1 MIPANSKPMIHVR
14 LLSRPRSSTSNLPPT
29 IGRGLNAVLNRCL
42 ILGLGLSLATLLVSC
57 DGKKTSDP
65 SARLKELQNQQAE
78 ITAEIQK
85 IQLEL
90 RQKGQAVDG
99 TARSNAKTKIV
110 QALTLEEGPFRTWV
124 EVQGT
129 VDARQ
134 SIEVTAESM
143 GIVRNI
149 KVREGQKVTKGQILA
164 ELDQT
169 VLLQSI
175 EEIKG
180 QLDFAQQLYTKQA
193 NLWNQN
199 IGSEVQ
205 YLNAKNQKESLERRL
220 ATIRSQLD
228 MTRIKAPVS
237 GTVDQVYLKLGQSAA
252 MGMPAIRVVN
262 FDDLRVITDLSES
275 YVSRV
280 REGATVDLEFKD
292 LNQTAQGRVS
302 YVARSISALNRTFRA
317 EVPLNNR
324 SGLYRPN
331 MIVGMKINDYSTA
344 KAIKIPVNL
353 LQNSEEGAFVMVAKG
368 DGPNLKATRV
378 AVSPGRSNGIETEI
392 LQGLQA
398 GDRIITTG
406 YNDLNDGQAIIL
418 P

>member
-1 MIPANSKPMIHVR
+1 MTSATKNPTNSVCSVLHGS
-14 LLSRPRSSTSNLPPT
+14 LSNLLMLALVLGIT
-29 IGRGLNAVLNRCL
+29 AGLL
-42 ILGLGLSLATLLVSC
+42 TSC
-57 DGKKTSDP
+57 GEEKAQDP
-65 SARLKELQNQQAE
+65 AGRLKELQAEQAR
-78 ITAEIQK
+78 IGAEIQK
-85 IQLEL
+85 LQKEL
-90 RQKGQAVDG
+90 SQSGSK
-99 TARSNAKTKIV
+99 TADNTAANTKTKVV
-110 QALTLEEGPFRTWV
+110 QALTLEESPFRTWV

-134 SIEVTAESM
+134 SIEVTAENM
-143 GIVRNI
+143 GVVRNI
-149 KVREGQKVTKGQILA
+149 KVKEGQKVTKGQILA

-180 QLDFAQQLYTKQA
+180 QLDFAKQLYTKQS
-193 NLWNQN
+193 NLWKQN

-220 ATIRSQLD
+220 STIESQLD

-237 GTVDQVYLKLGQSAA
+237 GTVDQVYLKLGQSTA
-252 MGMPAIRVVN
+252 MGMPAVRVVN
-262 FDDLRVITDLSES
+262 FNDLRVITDLSES

-292 LNQTAQGRVS
+292 LNLSAQGRIA

-324 SGLYRPN
+324 EGLYRPN
-331 MIVGMKINDYSTA
+331 MIVGMKINDYSTN

-353 LQNSEEGAFVMVAKG
+353 LQNSDEGTFVMVVRG
-368 DGPNLKATRV
+368 EGTNLKASRV
-378 AVSPGRSNGIETEI
+378 SVTPGRSNGIETEI

-406 YNDLNDGQAIIL
+406 YNDLNDGQAITL

>member
-1 MIPANSKPMIHVR
+1 MTSATKNPTNSVCSVLHGSLSNHLMLALVLGITAGLLTSCGEEKAQDPA
-14 LLSRPRSSTSNLPPT
+14 
-29 IGRGLNAVLNRCL
+29 G
-42 ILGLGLSLATLLVSC
+42 
-57 DGKKTSDP
+57 
-65 SARLKELQNQQAE
+65 RLKELQAEQAR
-78 ITAEIQK
+78 IGAEIQK
-85 IQLEL
+85 LQKEL
-90 RQKGQAVDG
+90 RQSGSK
-99 TARSNAKTKIV
+99 TADNTAANTKTKLV
-110 QALTLEEGPFRTWV
+110 QALTLEESPFRTWV

-143 GIVRNI
+143 GVVRNI
-149 KVREGQKVTKGQILA
+149 KVKEGQKVTKGQILA

-169 VLLQSI
+169 VLVQSI

-180 QLDFAQQLYTKQA
+180 QLDFAKQLYTKQS
-193 NLWNQN
+193 NLWKQN

-220 ATIRSQLD
+220 STIESQLD

-237 GTVDQVYLKLGQSAA
+237 GTVDQVYLKLGQSTA
-252 MGMPAIRVVN
+252 MGMPAVRVVN
-262 FDDLRVITDLSES
+262 FNDLRVITDLSES

-280 REGATVDLEFKD
+280 REGASVELEFKD
-292 LNQTAQGRVS
+292 LNLSAQGRIA

-324 SGLYRPN
+324 EGLYRPN
-331 MIVGMKINDYSTA
+331 MIVGMKINDYSTN

-353 LQNSEEGAFVMVAKG
+353 LQNSDEGTFVMVVRG
-368 DGPNLKATRV
+368 EGTNLKASRV
-378 AVSPGRSNGIETEI
+378 SVTPGRSNGIETEI

-406 YNDLNDGQAIIL
+406 YNDLNDGQAITL

>member
-1 MIPANSKPMIHVR
+1 MKFM
-14 LLSRPRSSTSNLPPT
+14 TSATKNPT
-29 IGRGLNAVLNRCL
+29 ISVCSVLHGSLSNILMLALVLGITAGLL
-42 ILGLGLSLATLLVSC
+42 TSC
-57 DGKKTSDP
+57 GEEKAQDP
-65 SARLKELQNQQAE
+65 AGRLKELQAEQAR
-78 ITAEIQK
+78 IGAEIQK
-85 IQLEL
+85 LQKEL
-90 RQKGQAVDG
+90 SQSGSK
-99 TARSNAKTKIV
+99 TADNTAANTKTKVV

-143 GIVRNI
+143 GVVRNI
-149 KVREGQKVTKGQILA
+149 KVKEGQKVTKGQILA

-180 QLDFAQQLYTKQA
+180 QLDFAKQLYTKQS
-193 NLWNQN
+193 NLWKQN

-220 ATIRSQLD
+220 STIESQLD

-237 GTVDQVYLKLGQSAA
+237 GTVDQVYLKLGQSTA
-252 MGMPAIRVVN
+252 MGMPAVRVVN
-262 FDDLRVITDLSES
+262 FNDLRVITDLSES

-292 LNQTAQGRVS
+292 LNLSAQGRIA

-324 SGLYRPN
+324 EGLYRPN
-331 MIVGMKINDYSTA
+331 MIVGMKINDYSTN

-353 LQNSEEGAFVMVAKG
+353 LQNSDEGTFVMVVRG
-368 DGPNLKATRV
+368 EGTSLKASRV
-378 AVSPGRSNGIETEI
+378 SVTPGRSNGIETEI

-406 YNDLNDGQAIIL
+406 YNDLNDGQAITL

>member
-1 MIPANSKPMIHVR
+1 MFPTFT
-14 LLSRPRSSTSNLPPT
+14 LRPF
-29 IGRGLNAVLNRCL
+29 
-42 ILGLGLSLATLLVSC
+42 LGLFLGLTSALVIACGGQESKDPAT
-57 DGKKTSDP
+57 
-65 SARLKELQNQQAE
+65 RLKELQAEQAR
-78 ITAEIQK
+78 IGAEIQK
-85 IQLEL
+85 LQQEL
-90 RQKGQAVDG
+90 RKTGQKTGESLTSQA
-99 TARSNAKTKIV
+99 KLV
-110 QALTLEEGPFRTWV
+110 QVLTLNLDSFQTWV

-134 SIEVTAESM
+134 NIEVTAGSM
-143 GIVRNI
+143 GVVRNI
-149 KVREGQKVTKGQILA
+149 RVREGQKVTKGQVLA

-169 VLLQSI
+169 VMLQSI
-175 EEIKG
+175 EEVKG
-180 QLDFAQQLYTKQA
+180 QLDFAQQLYIKQD
-193 NLWNQN
+193 NLWKQN

-205 YLNAKNQKESLERRL
+205 YLSAKNQKESLERRL
-220 ATIRSQLD
+220 ATVQSQLD

-252 MGMPAIRVVN
+252 MGMPAVRVVN

-292 LNQTAQGRVS
+292 LNINAQGRIA
-302 YVARSISALNRTFRA
+302 YVARSINTLNRTFRV

-324 SGLYRPN
+324 NGLYRPN
-331 MIVGMKINDYSTA
+331 MIVGMKINDYKTN

-353 LQNSEEGAFVMVAKG
+353 LQNSEEGPFVMIAQG
-368 DGPNLKATRV
+368 EGASLKATRV
-378 AVSPGRSNGIETEI
+378 SVTVGRSNGIETEI

-406 YNDLNDGQAIIL
+406 YNDLNDGQAITL

>member
-1 MIPANSKPMIHVR
+1 MKFMTSATKNPTNSVCSVLHGS
-14 LLSRPRSSTSNLPPT
+14 LSNLLMLALVLGIT
-29 IGRGLNAVLNRCL
+29 AGLL
-42 ILGLGLSLATLLVSC
+42 TSC
-57 DGKKTSDP
+57 GEEKAQDP
-65 SARLKELQNQQAE
+65 AGRLKELQAEQAR
-78 ITAEIQK
+78 IGAEIQK
-85 IQLEL
+85 LQKEL
-90 RQKGQAVDG
+90 SQSGSK
-99 TARSNAKTKIV
+99 TADNTAANTKTKVV

-134 SIEVTAESM
+134 SIEVTAENM
-143 GIVRNI
+143 GVVRNI
-149 KVREGQKVTKGQILA
+149 KVKEGQKVTKGQILA

-180 QLDFAQQLYTKQA
+180 QLDFAKQLYTKQS
-193 NLWNQN
+193 NLWKQN

-220 ATIRSQLD
+220 STIESQLD

-237 GTVDQVYLKLGQSAA
+237 GTVDQVYLKLGQSTA
-252 MGMPAIRVVN
+252 MGMPAVRVVN
-262 FDDLRVITDLSES
+262 FNDLRVITDLSES

-292 LNQTAQGRVS
+292 LNLSAQGRIA

-324 SGLYRPN
+324 EGLYRPN
-331 MIVGMKINDYSTA
+331 MIVGMKINDYSTN

-353 LQNSEEGAFVMVAKG
+353 LQNSDEGTFVMVVRG
-368 DGPNLKATRV
+368 EGTNLKASRV
-378 AVSPGRSNGIETEI
+378 SVTPGRSNGIETEI

-406 YNDLNDGQAIIL
+406 YNDLNDGQAITL

>member
-1 MIPANSKPMIHVR
+1 MKFMF
-14 LLSRPRSSTSNLPPT
+14 PT
-29 IGRGLNAVLNRCL
+29 CNQRTF
-42 ILGLGLSLATLLVSC
+42 LGLFLGLTSALVIACGGQESKDPAT
-57 DGKKTSDP
+57 
-65 SARLKELQNQQAE
+65 RLKELQAEQAR
-78 ITAEIQK
+78 IGAEIQK
-85 IQLEL
+85 LQQEL
-90 RQKGQAVDG
+90 RKTGQKTGESLTSQA
-99 TARSNAKTKIV
+99 KLV
-110 QALTLEEGPFRTWV
+110 QVLTLNLDSFQTWV

-134 SIEVTAESM
+134 SIEVTAEGM
-143 GIVRNI
+143 GVVRNI
-149 KVREGQKVTKGQILA
+149 KVKEGQKVTKGQVLA

-175 EEIKG
+175 EEVKG

-193 NLWNQN
+193 NLWKQN

-205 YLNAKNQKESLERRL
+205 YLSAKNQKESLERRL
-220 ATIRSQLD
+220 ATVQSQLD

-252 MGMPAIRVVN
+252 MGMPAVRVVN

-292 LNQTAQGRVS
+292 LNINAQGRIA
-302 YVARSISALNRTFRA
+302 YVARSINTLNRTFRA

-324 SGLYRPN
+324 NGLYRPN
-331 MIVGMKINDYSTA
+331 MIVGMKINDYKTN

-353 LQNSEEGAFVMVAKG
+353 LQNSEEGPFVMIVQGEGAS
-368 DGPNLKATRV
+368 LKATRV
-378 AVSPGRSNGIETEI
+378 SVTVGRSNGIETEI

-406 YNDLNDGQAIIL
+406 YNDLNDGQAITL

>member
-1 MIPANSKPMIHVR
+1 MTSATKNPTNSVCSVLHGS
-14 LLSRPRSSTSNLPPT
+14 LSNLLMLALVLGIT
-29 IGRGLNAVLNRCL
+29 AGLL
-42 ILGLGLSLATLLVSC
+42 TSC
-57 DGKKTSDP
+57 GEEKAQDP
-65 SARLKELQNQQAE
+65 AGRLKELQAEQAR
-78 ITAEIQK
+78 IGAEIQK
-85 IQLEL
+85 LQKEL
-90 RQKGQAVDG
+90 SQSGSK
-99 TARSNAKTKIV
+99 TAENTAANTKTKVV
-110 QALTLEEGPFRTWV
+110 QALTLEESPFRTWV

-134 SIEVTAESM
+134 SIEVTAENM
-143 GIVRNI
+143 GVVRNI
-149 KVREGQKVTKGQILA
+149 KVKEGQKVTKGQILA

-180 QLDFAQQLYTKQA
+180 QLDFAKQLYTKQS
-193 NLWNQN
+193 NLWKQN

-220 ATIRSQLD
+220 STIESQLD

-237 GTVDQVYLKLGQSAA
+237 GTVDQVYLKLGQSTA
-252 MGMPAIRVVN
+252 MGMPAVRVVN
-262 FDDLRVITDLSES
+262 FNDLRVITDLSES

-292 LNQTAQGRVS
+292 LNLSAQGRIA

-324 SGLYRPN
+324 EGLYRPN
-331 MIVGMKINDYSTA
+331 MIVGMKINDYSTN

-353 LQNSEEGAFVMVAKG
+353 LQNSDEGTFVMVVRG
-368 DGPNLKATRV
+368 EGTNLKASRV
-378 AVSPGRSNGIETEI
+378 SVTPGRSNGIETEI

-406 YNDLNDGQAIIL
+406 YNDLNDGQAITL

>member
-1 MIPANSKPMIHVR
+1 MKFMTSATKNPTNSVRSALHGSLSSLLMLALVLGITAGLLTSCGEEKAQDPA
-14 LLSRPRSSTSNLPPT
+14 
-29 IGRGLNAVLNRCL
+29 G
-42 ILGLGLSLATLLVSC
+42 
-57 DGKKTSDP
+57 
-65 SARLKELQNQQAE
+65 RLKELQAEQAR
-78 ITAEIQK
+78 IGAEIQK
-85 IQLEL
+85 LQKEL
-90 RQKGQAVDG
+90 SQSGSK
-99 TARSNAKTKIV
+99 TADNTAANTKTKVV

-143 GIVRNI
+143 GVVRNI
-149 KVREGQKVTKGQILA
+149 KVKEGQKVTKGQILA

-180 QLDFAQQLYTKQA
+180 QLDFAKQLYTKQS
-193 NLWNQN
+193 NLWKQN

-220 ATIRSQLD
+220 STIESQLD

-237 GTVDQVYLKLGQSAA
+237 GTVDQVYLKLGQSTA
-252 MGMPAIRVVN
+252 MGMPAVRVVN
-262 FDDLRVITDLSES
+262 FNDLRVITDLSES

-292 LNQTAQGRVS
+292 LNLSAQGRIA

-324 SGLYRPN
+324 EGLYRPN
-331 MIVGMKINDYSTA
+331 MIVGMKINDYSTN

-353 LQNSEEGAFVMVAKG
+353 LQNSDEGTFVMVVRG
-368 DGPNLKATRV
+368 EGTSLKASRV
-378 AVSPGRSNGIETEI
+378 SVTPGRSNGIETEI

-406 YNDLNDGQAIIL
+406 YNDLNDGQAITL

>member
-1 MIPANSKPMIHVR
+1 MKFMTTPTKNPTNSVCSVLHGSLSNPLVLALALGITAGLLTSCGEEKAQDPA
-14 LLSRPRSSTSNLPPT
+14 
-29 IGRGLNAVLNRCL
+29 G
-42 ILGLGLSLATLLVSC
+42 
-57 DGKKTSDP
+57 
-65 SARLKELQNQQAE
+65 RLKELQAEQAR
-78 ITAEIQK
+78 IGAEIQK
-85 IQLEL
+85 LQKEL
-90 RQKGQAVDG
+90 RQSGSK
-99 TARSNAKTKIV
+99 TADNTAANTKTKLV
-110 QALTLEEGPFRTWV
+110 QTLTLEEGPFRTWV

-143 GIVRNI
+143 GVVRNI
-149 KVREGQKVTKGQILA
+149 KVKEGQKVSKGQILA

-180 QLDFAQQLYTKQA
+180 QLDFAKQLYTKQS
-193 NLWNQN
+193 NLWKQN

-220 ATIRSQLD
+220 STIESQLD

-237 GTVDQVYLKLGQSAA
+237 GTVDQVYLKLGQSTA
-252 MGMPAIRVVN
+252 MGMPAVRVVN
-262 FDDLRVITDLSES
+262 FNDLRVITDLSES

-280 REGATVDLEFKD
+280 REGASVDMEFKD
-292 LNQTAQGRVS
+292 LNLSAQGRIA

-324 SGLYRPN
+324 EGLYRPN
-331 MIVGMKINDYSTA
+331 MIVGMKINDYSTN

-353 LQNSEEGAFVMVAKG
+353 LQNSDEGTFVMVVRGEGTA
-368 DGPNLKATRV
+368 LKASRV
-378 AVSPGRSNGIETEI
+378 SVTPGRSNGIETEI

-406 YNDLNDGQAIIL
+406 YNDLNDGQAITL

>member
-1 MIPANSKPMIHVR
+1 MKFMTSATKNPTNSVR
-14 LLSRPRSSTSNLPPT
+14 SALHGSLSNLLMLALALGIT
-29 IGRGLNAVLNRCL
+29 AGLL
-42 ILGLGLSLATLLVSC
+42 TSC
-57 DGKKTSDP
+57 GEEKAQDP
-65 SARLKELQNQQAE
+65 AGRLKELQAEQAR
-78 ITAEIQK
+78 IGAEIQK
-85 IQLEL
+85 LQKEL
-90 RQKGQAVDG
+90 RQSGSK
-99 TARSNAKTKIV
+99 TADNTAANTKTKVV
-110 QALTLEEGPFRTWV
+110 QALTLEESPFRTWV

-134 SIEVTAESM
+134 SIEVTAEGM
-143 GIVRNI
+143 GVVRNI
-149 KVREGQKVTKGQILA
+149 KVKEGQKVTKGQILA

-180 QLDFAQQLYTKQA
+180 QLDFAKQLYTKQS
-193 NLWNQN
+193 NLWKQN

-220 ATIRSQLD
+220 STIESQLD

-237 GTVDQVYLKLGQSAA
+237 GTVDQVYLKLGQSTA
-252 MGMPAIRVVN
+252 MGMPAVRVVN
-262 FDDLRVITDLSES
+262 FNDLRVITDLSES

-280 REGATVDLEFKD
+280 REGASVDLEFKD
-292 LNQTAQGRVS
+292 LNLSAQGRIA

-324 SGLYRPN
+324 EGLYRPN
-331 MIVGMKINDYSTA
+331 MIVGMKINDYSTN

-353 LQNSEEGAFVMVAKG
+353 LQNSDEGTFVMVVRAEG
-368 DGPNLKATRV
+368 QGLKAARV
-378 AVSPGRSNGIETEI
+378 SVTPGRSNGIETEI

-406 YNDLNDGQAIIL
+406 YNDLNDGQAITL

>member
-1 MIPANSKPMIHVR
+1 MKFMFPTFTQ
-14 LLSRPRSSTSNLPPT
+14 RSF
-29 IGRGLNAVLNRCL
+29 
-42 ILGLGLSLATLLVSC
+42 LGLFLGLTSALVIACGGQESKDPAT
-57 DGKKTSDP
+57 
-65 SARLKELQNQQAE
+65 RLKELQAEQAR
-78 ITAEIQK
+78 IGAEIQK
-85 IQLEL
+85 LQQEL
-90 RQKGQAVDG
+90 RKTSQKTGESLTSQA
-99 TARSNAKTKIV
+99 KLV
-110 QALTLEEGPFRTWV
+110 QVLTLNLDSFETWV

-143 GIVRNI
+143 GVVRNI
-149 KVREGQKVTKGQILA
+149 KVREGQKVIRGQVLA

-175 EEIKG
+175 EEVKG
-180 QLDFAQQLYTKQA
+180 QLDFAQQLFIKQA
-193 NLWNQN
+193 NLWKQN

-205 YLNAKNQKESLERRL
+205 YLSAKNQKESLERRL
-220 ATIRSQLD
+220 ATVQSQLD

-252 MGMPAIRVVN
+252 MGIPAVRVVN

-292 LNQTAQGRVS
+292 LNTNAQGRIT
-302 YVARSISALNRTFRA
+302 YVARSINTLNRTFRA

-324 SGLYRPN
+324 NGLFRPN
-331 MIVGMKINDYSTA
+331 MIVGMKINDYKTN

-353 LQNSEEGAFVMVAKG
+353 LQNSEEGPFVMIAQG
-368 DGPNLKATRV
+368 EGASLKATRV
-378 AVSPGRSNGIETEI
+378 SVTVGRSNGIETEI

-398 GDRIITTG
+398 GDRVITTG
-406 YNDLNDGQAIIL
+406 YNDLNDGQAITL

>member
-1 MIPANSKPMIHVR
+1 MKFMTSATKNPTNSVCSVLHGS
-14 LLSRPRSSTSNLPPT
+14 LSNLLMLALVLGIT
-29 IGRGLNAVLNRCL
+29 AGLL
-42 ILGLGLSLATLLVSC
+42 TSC
-57 DGKKTSDP
+57 GEEKAQDP
-65 SARLKELQNQQAE
+65 AGRLKELQAEQAR
-78 ITAEIQK
+78 IGAEIQK
-85 IQLEL
+85 LQKEL
-90 RQKGQAVDG
+90 SQSGSK
-99 TARSNAKTKIV
+99 TADNTAANTKTKVV
-110 QALTLEEGPFRTWV
+110 QALTLEQSPFRTWV

-134 SIEVTAESM
+134 SIEVTAENM
-143 GIVRNI
+143 GVVRNI
-149 KVREGQKVTKGQILA
+149 KVKEGQKVTKGQILA

-180 QLDFAQQLYTKQA
+180 QLDFAKQLYTKQS
-193 NLWNQN
+193 NLWKQN

-220 ATIRSQLD
+220 STIESQLD

-237 GTVDQVYLKLGQSAA
+237 GTVDQVYLKLGQSTA
-252 MGMPAIRVVN
+252 MGMPAVRVVN
-262 FDDLRVITDLSES
+262 FNDLRVITDLSES

-292 LNQTAQGRVS
+292 LNLSAQGRIA

-324 SGLYRPN
+324 EGLYRPN
-331 MIVGMKINDYSTA
+331 MIVGMKINDYSTS

-353 LQNSEEGAFVMVAKG
+353 LQNSDEGTFVMVVRG
-368 DGPNLKATRV
+368 EGTSLKASRV
-378 AVSPGRSNGIETEI
+378 SVTPGRSNGIETEI

-406 YNDLNDGQAIIL
+406 YNDLNDGQAITL

>member
-1 MIPANSKPMIHVR
+1 MKFMTSATKNPTNSVCSVLHGS
-14 LLSRPRSSTSNLPPT
+14 LSNLLMLALVLGIT
-29 IGRGLNAVLNRCL
+29 AGLL
-42 ILGLGLSLATLLVSC
+42 TSC
-57 DGKKTSDP
+57 GEEKAQDP
-65 SARLKELQNQQAE
+65 AGRLKELQAEQAR
-78 ITAEIQK
+78 IGAEIQK
-85 IQLEL
+85 LQKEL
-90 RQKGQAVDG
+90 SQSGSK
-99 TARSNAKTKIV
+99 TADNTAANTKTKVV
-110 QALTLEEGPFRTWV
+110 QALTLEESPFRTWV

-134 SIEVTAESM
+134 SIEVTAEGM
-143 GIVRNI
+143 GVVRNI
-149 KVREGQKVTKGQILA
+149 KVKEGQKVTKGQILA

-180 QLDFAQQLYTKQA
+180 QLDFAKQLYTKQS
-193 NLWNQN
+193 NLWKQN

-220 ATIRSQLD
+220 STIESQLD

-237 GTVDQVYLKLGQSAA
+237 GTVDQVYLKLGQSTA
-252 MGMPAIRVVN
+252 MGMPAVRVVN
-262 FDDLRVITDLSES
+262 FNDLRVITDLSES

-292 LNQTAQGRVS
+292 LNLSAQGRIA

-324 SGLYRPN
+324 EGLYRPN
-331 MIVGMKINDYSTA
+331 MIVGMKINDYSTN

-353 LQNSEEGAFVMVAKG
+353 LQNSDEGTFVMVVRG
-368 DGPNLKATRV
+368 EGTSLKASRV
-378 AVSPGRSNGIETEI
+378 SVTPGRSNGIETEI

-406 YNDLNDGQAIIL
+406 YNDLNDGQAITL

>member
-1 MIPANSKPMIHVR
+1 MKFMTSATKNPTNSVCSVLHGS
-14 LLSRPRSSTSNLPPT
+14 LSNLLMLALVLGIT
-29 IGRGLNAVLNRCL
+29 AGLL
-42 ILGLGLSLATLLVSC
+42 TSC
-57 DGKKTSDP
+57 GEEKAQDP
-65 SARLKELQNQQAE
+65 AGRLKELQAEQAR
-78 ITAEIQK
+78 IGAEIQK
-85 IQLEL
+85 LQKEL
-90 RQKGQAVDG
+90 SQSGSK
-99 TARSNAKTKIV
+99 TADNTAANTKTKVV

-143 GIVRNI
+143 GVVRNI
-149 KVREGQKVTKGQILA
+149 KVKEGQKVTKGQILA

-180 QLDFAQQLYTKQA
+180 QLDFAKQLYTKQS
-193 NLWNQN
+193 NLWKQN

-220 ATIRSQLD
+220 STIESQLD

-237 GTVDQVYLKLGQSAA
+237 GTVDQVYLKLGQSTA
-252 MGMPAIRVVN
+252 MGMPAVRVVN
-262 FDDLRVITDLSES
+262 FNDLRVITDLSES

-292 LNQTAQGRVS
+292 LNLSAQGRIA

-324 SGLYRPN
+324 EGLYRPN
-331 MIVGMKINDYSTA
+331 MIVGMKINDYSTN

-353 LQNSEEGAFVMVAKG
+353 LQNSDEGTFVMVVRG
-368 DGPNLKATRV
+368 EGTNLKASRV
-378 AVSPGRSNGIETEI
+378 SVTPGRSNGIETEI

-406 YNDLNDGQAIIL
+406 YNDLNDGQAITL

>member
-1 MIPANSKPMIHVR
+1 MKFMTSATKNPTNSVCSVLHGS
-14 LLSRPRSSTSNLPPT
+14 LSNLLMLALVLGIT
-29 IGRGLNAVLNRCL
+29 AGLL
-42 ILGLGLSLATLLVSC
+42 TSC
-57 DGKKTSDP
+57 GEEKAQDP
-65 SARLKELQNQQAE
+65 AGRLKELQAEQAR
-78 ITAEIQK
+78 IGAEIQK
-85 IQLEL
+85 LQKEL
-90 RQKGQAVDG
+90 RQSGSK
-99 TARSNAKTKIV
+99 TADNTPANTKTKLV
-110 QALTLEEGPFRTWV
+110 QALTLEESPFRTWV

-143 GIVRNI
+143 GVVRNI
-149 KVREGQKVTKGQILA
+149 KVKEGQKVTKGQILA

-180 QLDFAQQLYTKQA
+180 QLDFAKQLYTKQS
-193 NLWNQN
+193 NLWKQN

-220 ATIRSQLD
+220 STIESQLD

-237 GTVDQVYLKLGQSAA
+237 GTVDQVYLKLGQSTA
-252 MGMPAIRVVN
+252 MGMPAVRVVN
-262 FDDLRVITDLSES
+262 FNDLRVITDLSES

-280 REGATVDLEFKD
+280 REGASVELEFKD
-292 LNQTAQGRVS
+292 LNLSAQGRIA

-324 SGLYRPN
+324 EGLYRPN
-331 MIVGMKINDYSTA
+331 MIVGMKINDYSTN

-353 LQNSEEGAFVMVAKG
+353 LQNSDEGTFVMVVRG
-368 DGPNLKATRV
+368 EGTNLKASRV
-378 AVSPGRSNGIETEI
+378 SVTPGRSNGIETEI

-406 YNDLNDGQAIIL
+406 YNDLNDGQAITL

>member
-1 MIPANSKPMIHVR
+1 MKFMTSATKNPTNSVCSVLHGS
-14 LLSRPRSSTSNLPPT
+14 LSNLLMLALVLGIT
-29 IGRGLNAVLNRCL
+29 AGLL
-42 ILGLGLSLATLLVSC
+42 TSC
-57 DGKKTSDP
+57 GEEKAQDP
-65 SARLKELQNQQAE
+65 AGRLKELQAEQAR
-78 ITAEIQK
+78 IGAEIQK
-85 IQLEL
+85 LQKEL
-90 RQKGQAVDG
+90 RQSGSK
-99 TARSNAKTKIV
+99 TADNTAANTKTKVV
-110 QALTLEEGPFRTWV
+110 QALTLEESPFRTWV

-143 GIVRNI
+143 GVVRNI
-149 KVREGQKVTKGQILA
+149 KVKEGQKVTKGQILA

-180 QLDFAQQLYTKQA
+180 QLDFAKQLYTKQS
-193 NLWNQN
+193 NLWKQN

-220 ATIRSQLD
+220 STIESQLD

-237 GTVDQVYLKLGQSAA
+237 GTVDQVYLKLGQSTA
-252 MGMPAIRVVN
+252 MGMPAVRVVN
-262 FDDLRVITDLSES
+262 FNDLRVITDLSES

-280 REGATVDLEFKD
+280 REGASVELEFKD
-292 LNQTAQGRVS
+292 LNLSAQGRIA

-324 SGLYRPN
+324 EGLYRPN
-331 MIVGMKINDYSTA
+331 MIVGMKINDYSTN

-353 LQNSEEGAFVMVAKG
+353 LQNSDEGTFVMVVRG
-368 DGPNLKATRV
+368 EGTNLKASRV
-378 AVSPGRSNGIETEI
+378 SVTPGRSNGIETEI

-406 YNDLNDGQAIIL
+406 YNDLNDGQAITL

>member
-1 MIPANSKPMIHVR
+1 MKFMTSATKNPTNSVCSVLHGS
-14 LLSRPRSSTSNLPPT
+14 LSNLLMLALVLGIT
-29 IGRGLNAVLNRCL
+29 AGLL
-42 ILGLGLSLATLLVSC
+42 TSC
-57 DGKKTSDP
+57 GEEKAQDP
-65 SARLKELQNQQAE
+65 AGRLKELQAEQAR
-78 ITAEIQK
+78 IGAEIQK
-85 IQLEL
+85 LQKEL
-90 RQKGQAVDG
+90 SQSGSK
-99 TARSNAKTKIV
+99 TADNTAANTKTKVV

-134 SIEVTAESM
+134 SIEVTAENM
-143 GIVRNI
+143 GVVRNI
-149 KVREGQKVTKGQILA
+149 KVKEGQKVTKGQILA

-180 QLDFAQQLYTKQA
+180 QLDFAKQLYTKQS
-193 NLWNQN
+193 NLWKQN

-220 ATIRSQLD
+220 STIESQLD

-237 GTVDQVYLKLGQSAA
+237 GTVDQVYLKLGQSTA
-252 MGMPAIRVVN
+252 MGMPAVRVVN
-262 FDDLRVITDLSES
+262 FNDLRVITDLSES

-292 LNQTAQGRVS
+292 LNLSAQGRIA

-324 SGLYRPN
+324 EGLYRPN
-331 MIVGMKINDYSTA
+331 MIVGMKINDYSTN

-353 LQNSEEGAFVMVAKG
+353 LQNSDEGTFVMVVRG
-368 DGPNLKATRV
+368 EGTSLKASRV
-378 AVSPGRSNGIETEI
+378 SVTPGRSNGIETEI

-406 YNDLNDGQAIIL
+406 YNDLNDGQAITL

>member
-1 MIPANSKPMIHVR
+1 MKFMTTPTKNPTNSVCSVLHGSLSSPLMLALALGITAGLLTSCGEEKAQDPA
-14 LLSRPRSSTSNLPPT
+14 
-29 IGRGLNAVLNRCL
+29 G
-42 ILGLGLSLATLLVSC
+42 
-57 DGKKTSDP
+57 
-65 SARLKELQNQQAE
+65 RLKELQAEQAR
-78 ITAEIQK
+78 IGAEIQK
-85 IQLEL
+85 LQKEL
-90 RQKGQAVDG
+90 RQSGSK
-99 TARSNAKTKIV
+99 TADNTAANTKTKLV
-110 QALTLEEGPFRTWV
+110 QTLTLEEGPFRTWV

-143 GIVRNI
+143 GVVRNI
-149 KVREGQKVTKGQILA
+149 KVKEGQKVSKGQILA

-180 QLDFAQQLYTKQA
+180 QLDFAKQLYTKQS
-193 NLWNQN
+193 NLWKQN

-220 ATIRSQLD
+220 STIESQLD

-237 GTVDQVYLKLGQSAA
+237 GTVDQVYLKLGQSTA
-252 MGMPAIRVVN
+252 MGMPAVRVVN
-262 FDDLRVITDLSES
+262 FNDLRVITDLSES

-280 REGATVDLEFKD
+280 REGASVDMEFKD
-292 LNQTAQGRVS
+292 LNLSAQGRIA

-324 SGLYRPN
+324 EGLYRPN
-331 MIVGMKINDYSTA
+331 MIVGMKINDYSTN

-353 LQNSEEGAFVMVAKG
+353 LQNSDEGTFVMVVRGEGTA
-368 DGPNLKATRV
+368 LKASRV
-378 AVSPGRSNGIETEI
+378 SVTPGRSNGIETEI

-406 YNDLNDGQAIIL
+406 YNDLNDGQAITL